1 MIILYRQ
8 VSSSQWK
15 KYMEGA
21 VVGAG
26 VGMGLSRHKTDLEVS
41 RKPHNKHPPHN
52 GLQRKTDK
60 KRITGII
67 ISQIV

>member
-1 MIILYRQ
+1 
-8 VSSSQWK
+8 
-15 KYMEGA
+15 MEGA

-67 ISQIV
+67 IPQIV